1 MVFFYVDLL
10 GIALALMWRKMEF
23 WGEDKMDTQY
33 YPKAK
38 IKWPVLIENGEHS
51 FEGVTLI
58 LNPNGAYISCAKPL
72 SLNQV
77 CNVTINVPDSANPI
91 KASAEVVFSNKYGP
105 DDNIS
110 PRGMGVRFL
119 NISGED
125 RKVIAKD
132 VLQNIESEKM
142 DSHSLRALKTI
153 IIDQEEISSEAT

>member
-1 MVFFYVDLL
+1 MS
-10 GIALALMWRKMEF
+10 
-23 WGEDKMDTQY
+23 TQY

-38 IKWPVLIENGEHS
+38 IKWPVLIEKGEHS
-51 FEGVTLI
+51 IEGVTLI

-77 CNVTINVPDSANPI
+77 CHVTINVPDSDNPI

-110 PRGMGVRFL
+110 PRGMVVRFL

-125 RKVIAKD
+125 RKVIAKE
-132 VLQNIESEKM
+132 VLQNIDSEKM
-142 DSHSLRALKTI
+142 DSHSLQALQTL
-153 IIDQEEISSEAT
+153 IIDQEEIDSEAA